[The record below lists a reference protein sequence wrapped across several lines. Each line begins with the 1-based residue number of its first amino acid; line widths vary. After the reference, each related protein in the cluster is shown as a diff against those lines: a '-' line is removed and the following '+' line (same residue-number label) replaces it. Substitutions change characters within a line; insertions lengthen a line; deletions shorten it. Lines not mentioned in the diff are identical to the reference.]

1 MSEGKANAE
10 FLKQILGEELY
21 EDIRE
26 RVRGMADETLKGLL
40 DGLIEKEVESL
51 LDDKQAFKRIT
62 GVGSVRELVGQEI
75 REAAKQQARV
85 LAAKT
90 VTLKKPVLHIDVNLK
105 DMIEG
110 KEPKEDEGRSDNSGG
125 EE

>member
-1 MSEGKANAE
+1 MSKGKANAE